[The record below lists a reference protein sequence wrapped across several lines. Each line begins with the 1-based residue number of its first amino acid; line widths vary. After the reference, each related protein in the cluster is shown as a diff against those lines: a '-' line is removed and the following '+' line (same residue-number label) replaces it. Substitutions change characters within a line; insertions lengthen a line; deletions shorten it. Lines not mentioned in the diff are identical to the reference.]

1 MGFNKEYRAE
11 LQGMSYAYRYAKEH
25 GIEELEK
32 EMKRRGAMEVTT
44 KIPRSVVKKAEEQI
58 SATTIQTVC
67 LLAIVCIHDCFGIG
81 PKRMQDFMDKFAI
94 RTQCLLDG
102 DVFWEDIQEQAMK
115 ELGMDI
121 NISELVSGRRYQQA
135 LKRQDEKIVQIMA
148 NVEENNKK
156 EAGGTDNETEVEQ
169 K

>member
-1 MGFNKEYRAE
+1 
-11 LQGMSYAYRYAKEH
+11 
-25 GIEELEK
+25 
-32 EMKRRGAMEVTT
+32 
-44 KIPRSVVKKAEEQI
+44 
-58 SATTIQTVC
+58 
-67 LLAIVCIHDCFGIG
+67 
-81 PKRMQDFMDKFAI
+81 
-94 RTQCLLDG
+94 
-102 DVFWEDIQEQAMK
+102 MK

-148 NVEENNKK
+148 SVEENNKK